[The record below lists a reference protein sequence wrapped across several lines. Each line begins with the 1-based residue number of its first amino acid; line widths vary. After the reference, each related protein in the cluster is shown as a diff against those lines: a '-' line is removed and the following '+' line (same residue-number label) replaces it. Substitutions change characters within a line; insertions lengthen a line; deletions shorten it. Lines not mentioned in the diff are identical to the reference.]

1 MKKITLFNI
10 CRSYQLSKICL
21 QPITTVFIIFILT
34 GCTHYY
40 YVPPTQNV
48 PLFREKNEVR
58 ITANV
63 SNDVGVGVDIQ
74 AAYAMTDK
82 FAIMTSFSSVKDE
95 YENDLGKGNYFDLAL
110 GYYKPLDKNI
120 VFEIYG
126 GFGSSTQNHKYS
138 YYNDGSPGSEAHLS
152 FVKLFLQPSFGYTSN
167 GFDVAVTAG
176 LSNVIFRE
184 INNRVYQG
192 SVHYEGV
199 NLLSQNKSSFLF
211 EPSLTL
217 RGGWKYAKV
226 QAQILYS
233 KNLSHPE
240 LNFFSYRSSLGLT
253 FAFAERFKNKNRVKK
268 TSTR

>member
-1 MKKITLFNI
+1 MKKITSFNLY
-10 CRSYQLSKICL
+10 RSYQPGKICFQL
-21 QPITTVFIIFILT
+21 ITTISIIFIMT

-40 YVPPTQNV
+40 YVPPTHNV

-74 AAYAMTDK
+74 AAYAMTKK
-82 FAIMTSFSSVKDE
+82 FAVMTSFSSVKDE
-95 YENDLGKGNYFDLAL
+95 YEVDLGKGNYFDLAL
-110 GYYKPLDKNI
+110 GYFKPLDKNTL
-120 VFEIYG
+120 FEIYG
-126 GFGSSTQNHKYS
+126 GFGSSTQNHKYG
-138 YYNDGSPGSEAHLS
+138 YYNDGSPGAEAHLS
-152 FVKLFLQPSFGYTSN
+152 FIKLFLQPSLGYTSN

-176 LSNVIFRE
+176 LSNIIFRE
-184 INNRVYQG
+184 INNRVSHG
-192 SVHYEGV
+192 SPHYEEV
-199 NLLSQNKSSFLF
+199 NLISKNRSSFLF
-211 EPSLTL
+211 EPSLTV

-233 KNLSHPE
+233 KNLSHSE

-268 TSTR
+268 T

>member
-1 MKKITLFNI
+1 MKKSIYAN
-10 CRSYQLSKICL
+10 SYGFHPLHNSCFQLV
-21 QPITTVFIIFILT
+21 TTAFILFLLV

-40 YVPPTQNV
+40 YVPPTQNI

-58 ITANV
+58 ITGNV
-63 SNDVGVGVDIQ
+63 SNDVGIGVDIQ
-74 AAYAMTDK
+74 AAYALTDK
-82 FAIMTSFSSVKDE
+82 FAIMTSLSTIKDE

-110 GYYKPLDKNI
+110 GYFKPLDKNT

-126 GFGSSTQNHKYS
+126 GFGSSTQNHKYG
-138 YYNDGSPGSEAHLS
+138 YYNDGAPGAEAHLS
-152 FVKLFLQPSFGYTSN
+152 FVKLFLQPSLGYTSN

-176 LSNVIFRE
+176 LSNIIFHS
-184 INNRVYQG
+184 INNRAPVDSEDYKR
-192 SVHYEGV
+192 VDMI
-199 NLLSQNKSSFLF
+199 SQHRSSILF

-240 LNFFSYRSSLGLT
+240 LNFFSYRSSVGLT
-253 FAFAERFKNKNRVKK
+253 FAFAERFKKNRKV
-268 TSTR
+268 S